1 MTAMRAPEIIEAE
14 IDLADLETA
23 VAFIGPAGAFDAK
36 NRATCEE
43 FVRKVGD
50 AMAAGHRI
58 AVVGRGAKRMP
69 PEDRWRVPLPECPR
83 ATRAAVTAALDA
95 VAAARRTTYRVT
107 DVTYLM

>member
-1 MTAMRAPEIIEAE
+1 MPPPKEIVEAE

-23 VAFIGPAGAFDAK
+23 VAFIGPAGAFDGK
-36 NRATCEE
+36 NRATCAA
-43 FVRKVGD
+43 FVRKVAD
-50 AMAAGHRI
+50 AMRAGHRI

-95 VAAARRTTYRVT
+95 VAAACGATYLPA

>member
-1 MTAMRAPEIIEAE
+1 MRAPDIIEAE

-36 NRATCEE
+36 NRATCETY
-43 FVRKVGD
+43 VRRVGA

-58 AVVGRGAKRMP
+58 AVVGRGAKGMP
-69 PEDRWRVPLPECPR
+69 PADRWRIPLKECPR
-83 ATRAAVTAALDA
+83 GARAAVTAALAA
-95 VAAARRTTYRVT
+95 VAVHCGTAFRAE